1 MGSWYLVRHGET
13 EWNRTG
19 RMQGHINVPL
29 SGVGRRQATLLA
41 AQLGDVRFDAI
52 YSSDLDRAH
61 ETARLVAGD
70 RNVAVETDPD
80 LREFSYGE
88 WEGLTLT
95 EVETTYPGDLAKRI
109 EAGGNLGFTAPGGES
124 TAKVLARVRRW
135 WMRASQCH
143 DSQDHVL
150 VVAHGGSIRALRVCL
165 LDLAATDFWSIQV
178 DCTGLAIVSDH
189 AGGRVLDSWND
200 TSHLTAAD
208 VTDPA

>member
-70 RNVAVETDPD
+70 RKVADRQPTPTCANS
-80 LREFSYGE
+80 R
-88 WEGLTLT
+88 
-95 EVETTYPGDLAKRI
+95 
-109 EAGGNLGFTAPGGES
+109 TASGK
-124 TAKVLARVRRW
+124 A
-135 WMRASQCH
+135 
-143 DSQDHVL
+143 
-150 VVAHGGSIRALRVCL
+150 
-165 LDLAATDFWSIQV
+165 
-178 DCTGLAIVSDH
+178 
-189 AGGRVLDSWND
+189 
-200 TSHLTAAD
+200 
-208 VTDPA
+208 